1 MSYEFNEGDQVVII
15 DLEGRRFIGEIISYD
30 VDDDLYWVS
39 VDGFGDNAIGVP
51 ANSGRL
57 LPYIELGDDGE
68 ELVAP
73 PFGMSSEALAEH
85 TEKVVTRVMSRIR
98 GVGDEQYSE
107 GDHQKF
113 ESMSIEELMEWTL
126 EEVEDTIAYA
136 VFQHIRFS
144 RVLGAVRDRL

>member
-30 VDDDLYWVS
+30 VDDNMYWVS

-51 ANSGRL
+51 ANSGRI

-73 PFGMSSEALAEH
+73 PFGMSSEDLARYVGEFIAR
-85 TEKVVTRVMSRIR
+85 TTRRVV
-98 GVGDEQYSE
+98 GVGKDQYDEGSF
-107 GDHQKF
+107 QKF
-113 ESMSIEELMEWTL
+113 EGMSIPELLDMLQEELQD
-126 EEVEDTIAYA
+126 VAVYA
-136 VFQHIRFS
+136 AMTDILIQRY
-144 RVLGAVRDRL
+144 RNALGKGL